1 LKLYSSRAF
10 VISQLLLSVHRPTT
24 KTGWSSLPVT
34 PFHYPVAYV
43 LYKLRANLSLPGL
56 IVGSMVSDLEIP
68 FIILL
73 VGTEVPHRLVLH
85 SLLGAVTIGTVLSIA
100 ITVLVYPRLTSAIF
114 PIDKQKV
121 KEKCTFSIGLAISCL
136 FGSLSHVLLDVTN
149 HPYNPVFWPF
159 LASNETPSPIV
170 PLLGG
175 ETTTSLLMHTLM
187 VVLFIGLFAN
197 KRKNFWE
204 QLLVE

>member
-1 LKLYSSRAF
+1 
-10 VISQLLLSVHRPTT
+10 
-24 KTGWSSLPVT
+24 
-34 PFHYPVAYV
+34 
-43 LYKLRANLSLPGL
+43 
-56 IVGSMVSDLEIP
+56 M
-68 FIILL
+68 
-73 VGTEVPHRLVLH
+73 LH
-85 SLLGAVTIGTVLSIA
+85 SLLGAATLGTLISIA

-121 KEKCTFSIGLAISCL
+121 KEKCTFSLGLAVSCL
-136 FGSLSHVLLDVTN
+136 LGVLSHVLLDVTN

-159 LASNETPSPIV
+159 LALNETPSPIV

-175 ETTTSLLMHTLM
+175 EATASLLIHALM

-204 QLLVE
+204 HLLVE

>member
-1 LKLYSSRAF
+1 
-10 VISQLLLSVHRPTT
+10 
-24 KTGWSSLPVT
+24 
-34 PFHYPVAYV
+34 
-43 LYKLRANLSLPGL
+43 
-56 IVGSMVSDLEIP
+56 VGSMVPDLEIP

-85 SLLGAVTIGTVLSIA
+85 SLLGALTVGTILSVA
-100 ITVLVYPRLTSAIF
+100 ITVLVYPRLTSAVF
-114 PIDKQKV
+114 PIDKLKV
-121 KEKCTFSIGLAISCL
+121 KEKCSFSLGLVVSCL
-136 FGSLSHVLLDVTN
+136 LGVLSHVLLDVTN
-149 HPYNPVFWPF
+149 HLYNPVFWPF

-175 ETTTSLLMHTLM
+175 EATASLLMHTLM